1 MSILT
6 TILFWVG
13 ISGCIGFLCL
23 AFRCEEVIFFGISI
37 LFGILILGSCIY
49 NCNFSYCP
57 NCNYHLPIYQEY
69 DYCPQCRTKLINKC
83 DNCGEYLSK
92 NVIDNCPYCGSKID
106 TRVGEISTVGNSTD
120 KQYSKC
126 PNCEKSLKDMKDI
139 DNCPYCGYELTHI
152 FINKVAECTY
162 CHHSLDGM
170 EHIGDKCP
178 YCGNLIEKD
187 DDKNVHIR

>member
-13 ISGCIGFLCL
+13 ILGCIAFLFF
-23 AFRCEEVIFFGISI
+23 AFDSQEIVFFGISI
-37 LFGILILGSCIY
+37 LFGLLILGSCICHY
-49 NCNFSYCP
+49 NFSYCP
-57 NCNYHLPIYQEY
+57 NCNYHFAIYQEY

-106 TRVGEISTVGNSTD
+106 TRVGEISSVGNSTD

-139 DNCPYCGYELTHI
+139 DNCPYCGFELTHI
-152 FINKVAECTY
+152 TNKLTECQY
-162 CHHSLDGM
+162 CHRSLDGM

>member
-13 ISGCIGFLCL
+13 ILGCIGFLCL

-37 LFGILILGSCIY
+37 FFGILILVSCICNY
-49 NCNFSYCP
+49 NFSYCP

-106 TRVGEISTVGNSTD
+106 TRVGEISSVGNLTD

-139 DNCPYCGYELTHI
+139 DNCPYCGFELTHI
-152 FINKVAECTY
+152 TNKLTECQY
-162 CHHSLDGM
+162 CHRSLDGM

-178 YCGNLIEKD
+178 YCGNKIE
-187 DDKNVHIR
+187 N

>member
-13 ISGCIGFLCL
+13 ILGCIGFLCL

-37 LFGILILGSCIY
+37 FFGILILVSCICNY
-49 NCNFSYCP
+49 NFSYCP

-106 TRVGEISTVGNSTD
+106 TRVGEISSVGNSTD

-139 DNCPYCGYELTHI
+139 DNCPYCGFELTHI
-152 FINKVAECTY
+152 TNKLTECQY
-162 CHHSLDGM
+162 CHRSLDGM